1 MIIGQVPTTAP
12 QAASGAQAGQSDGA
26 GAGHSFAPL
35 LVSQVGATPNANTAN
50 TANAQT
56 VSQLAAAGIISSE
69 LAALLSGSTDEGL
82 TAKLDEL
89 IGMLQGD
96 GEMQL
101 NPEELLQ
108 MEQVLNEL
116 NAMMFTMFGVTLL
129 PAGLQNE
136 QLAAGA
142 EGEQN
147 GEGKAGSIDRMAM
160 QEMLTFLK
168 SFLQEGLVKPMGK
181 DQSAQFNL
189 QLDRLKQ
196 VLQQGQSQPNAS
208 FTMDADQV
216 NMNLQSGSGTT
227 GALLNRLG
235 GQPLHPS
242 VLQVVVT
249 ETQSESTMA
258 QATGE
263 TTGPTAP
270 TGVIAPAADAVKLTE
285 AAKPA
290 AQQTVHV
297 SRFTELMTGM
307 AVKQFGLTQAN
318 GISEARLTLMPEHLG
333 QVDVR
338 ISMQNGQLT
347 AQFVTDNAAARE
359 MLENQLAVLRNSLQ
373 SQGLQVEKLEV
384 THNPNPLQ
392 SEASQEQ
399 RGRGNGGH
407 TSHNQGQRNGG
418 SEEGIAAFE
427 SELLEQ
433 AAMDELGYGRGIN
446 ITA

>member
-1 MIIGQVPTTAP
+1 MIIGQAPTTAP
-12 QAASGAQAGQSDGA
+12 QAASGAQAGQADSA
-26 GAGHSFAPL
+26 GSSFAPL
-35 LVSQVGATPNANTAN
+35 LVSQVGAANANTAN
-50 TANAQT
+50 ANAQT
-56 VSQLAAAGIISSE
+56 ASQLAAAGIISSE
-69 LAALLSGSTDEGL
+69 LAALLSGTTDEGL

-89 IGMLQGD
+89 INMLQGE
-96 GEMQL
+96 GELLL
-101 NPEELLQ
+101 NPEAQLQ
-108 MEQVLNEL
+108 MEQALSEL
-116 NAMMFTMFGVTLL
+116 NAMMFTMFGITLL
-129 PAGLQNE
+129 PTGLQHE
-136 QLAAGA
+136 QMAASA
-142 EGEQN
+142 EGEAG
-147 GEGKAGSIDRMAM
+147 GEGKPGSIDRMAM
-160 QEMLTFLK
+160 HEMLTFLK

-181 DQSAQFNL
+181 DQAAQFNL
-189 QLDRLKQ
+189 QLDRLRRA
-196 VLQQGQSQPNAS
+196 LLQGQPQSEASFALDAEPVNAS
-208 FTMDADQV
+208 SQTGA
-216 NMNLQSGSGTT
+216 GTSGT
-227 GALLNRLG
+227 LLNRLG
-235 GQPLHPS
+235 GQPLNPS

-249 ETQSESTMA
+249 ESQKESTLA

-263 TTGPTAP
+263 PTGPTAAT
-270 TGVIAPAADAVKLTE
+270 TGVIAPAADAAKLTE

-392 SEASQEQ
+392 TDASQEQ

-407 TSHNQGQRNGG
+407 PSQNQGQKNGG
-418 SEEGIAAFE
+418 SDEGVAAFE
-427 SELLEQ
+427 SELLEK

>member
-1 MIIGQVPTTAP
+1 MIIGQVPTSAT
-12 QAASGAQAGQSDGA
+12 QAASGAQAGQSDSTGT
-26 GAGHSFAPL
+26 GSGFAPL
-35 LVSQVGATPNANTAN
+35 LVSQVGATNANTAN
-50 TANAQT
+50 VQSA
-56 VSQLAAAGIISSE
+56 SQLAAAGIISSE
-69 LAALLSGSTDEGL
+69 LAALLSGTTEEGL
-82 TAKLDEL
+82 KAKLDEL
-89 IGMLQGD
+89 IDMLQGE
-96 GEMQL
+96 GELQL
-101 NPEELLQ
+101 NPEAQLQ
-108 MEQVLNEL
+108 MEQALSEL
-116 NAMMFTMFGVTLL
+116 NAMMFTMFGITLL
-129 PAGLQNE
+129 PTGHQHE

-142 EGEQN
+142 EGEPN

-160 QEMLTFLK
+160 HEMLTFLK

-181 DQSAQFNL
+181 DQAAQFNL
-189 QLDRLKQ
+189 QLERLKQ
-196 VLQQGQSQPNAS
+196 ALQQGQSQSEAG
-208 FTMDADQV
+208 FTMDAEPV
-216 NMNLQSGSGTT
+216 NRNPQTVSAAPGT
-227 GALLNRLG
+227 LLNRLG
-235 GQPLHPS
+235 GQPLHPT

-249 ETQSESTMA
+249 ESQTESALA

-263 TTGPTAP
+263 PTVPTAAA
-270 TGVIAPAADAVKLTE
+270 TSVIASSADAAKLTE
-285 AAKPA
+285 AAKPAA

-407 TSHNQGQRNGG
+407 PSQNQGQQNGG

-427 SELLEQ
+427 SELMEQ